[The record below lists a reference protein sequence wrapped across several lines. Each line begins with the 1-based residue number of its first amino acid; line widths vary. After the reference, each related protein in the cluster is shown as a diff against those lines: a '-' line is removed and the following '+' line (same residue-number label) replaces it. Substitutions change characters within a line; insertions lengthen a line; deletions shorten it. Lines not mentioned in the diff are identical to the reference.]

1 MHAKSL
7 QSCPTL
13 CSPIYCSPPVLAGTF
28 KTPRLDSS
36 RWEEMKIR
44 GSESVDGIVKS
55 KIHQRA
61 VAKKEPL
68 KTPWLIVQKLY
79 FLFITV
85 CVLFQDEDS

>member
-1 MHAKSL
+1 
-7 QSCPTL
+7 
-13 CSPIYCSPPVLAGTF
+13 
-28 KTPRLDSS
+28 
-36 RWEEMKIR
+36 MKIR